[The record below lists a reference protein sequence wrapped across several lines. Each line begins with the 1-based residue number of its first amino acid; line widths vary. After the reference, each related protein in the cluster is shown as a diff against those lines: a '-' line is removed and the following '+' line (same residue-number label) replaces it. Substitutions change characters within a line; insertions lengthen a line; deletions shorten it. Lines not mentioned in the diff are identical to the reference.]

1 MSRKIELLAPA
12 KNLETAIAA
21 IRHGADAVYIG
32 AENFGARTAASNS
45 MQDIEKLAKYA
56 HQYNAKTYLTLN
68 TLFFDSEIEAG
79 IKTAFAAYEAGV
91 DALIIQDFGLIEAG
105 LPPLPLH
112 ASTQMHN
119 YSLER
124 IKFLETSGFSRAV
137 LPREMSKTQISDIAK
152 NTNIELEYFIHGAL
166 CVSYSGQC
174 YMSAYLGGRSA
185 NRGNCAQPCRLP
197 YDVLDK
203 DMHLIDSQK
212 HALSLKDL
220 NLEKHIPEILDA
232 GVMSLKIEGRLKSIP
247 YVTNIVSHYRKI
259 LDNILENN
267 SNYHKASIGK
277 TIHSFVPNPNKTFN
291 RGYTNLNF
299 SGRTPQIYNPLSP
312 KSLGEFIGIVTAQNR
327 HSISI
332 DTSQNFSNGDGLC
345 YFDSNGNLQGFTV
358 YKVEKNTVFGDEIEA
373 CRVSTKIYRNKDV
386 EFEKILTNEKTKRL
400 ISFDLQIYY
409 KDFLNIK
416 ATDEEDHFVE
426 YLSDNKFEMAND
438 PQKAQKTIEE
448 QFSKTGDTIFS
459 LNKVDFSNTEMPFV
473 RISDLNKMRREI
485 LQLLLDERSKNYT
498 RKEPTKMQEDA
509 KYPEEII
516 EKSHNVLNKYAKT
529 FLEKRGTEIVSM
541 SAELN
546 NDFKNLP
553 LMTTHHCLKFEYGH
567 CEKYPNTS
575 IQSDKVPAYLQQ
587 NQHIFKLK
595 FNCRQCVMQIENPNV

>member
-1 MSRKIELLAPA
+1 
-12 KNLETAIAA
+12 
-21 IRHGADAVYIG
+21 
-32 AENFGARTAASNS
+32 
-45 MQDIEKLAKYA
+45 
-56 HQYNAKTYLTLN
+56 LN
-68 TLFFDSEIEAG
+68 TLFYDHEIEMG

-124 IKFLETSGFSRAV
+124 VQFLEASGFSRAV
-137 LPREMSKTQISDIAK
+137 LPREMSKIQISDIAK

-197 YDVLDK
+197 YDVLDDK
-203 DMHLIDSQK
+203 MQIIDSQK
-212 HALSLKDL
+212 HVLSLKDL

-259 LDNILENN
+259 LDQIIENN
-267 SNYHKASIGK
+267 SNYHKASTGK

-299 SGRTPQIYNPLSP
+299 SGRVPQIYNPLSP
-312 KSLGEFIGIVTAQNR
+312 KSLGEFIGIVTTQNR

-332 DTSQNFSNGDGLC
+332 DTKQNFSNGDGLC
-345 YFDSNGNLQGFTV
+345 YFDSKGNLQGFTV
-358 YKVEKNTVFGDEIEA
+358 YKVEENTVFGDGIEA
-373 CRVSTKIYRNKDV
+373 CRVSSKIYRNKDV
-386 EFEKILTNEKTKRL
+386 EFEKTLTNERTKRL
-400 ISFDLQIYY
+400 ISIDFQIDY
-409 KDFLNIK
+409 KDFLKIK
-416 ATDEEDHFVE
+416 ATDEEGHFVE
-426 YLSDNKFEMAND
+426 YSSENKFEIAND
-438 PQKAQKTIEE
+438 TEKAQKTIEE

-459 LNKVDFSNTEMPFV
+459 VNKIDFFNTEMPFV
-473 RISDLNKMRREI
+473 RISDLNKIRREI
-485 LQLLLDERSKNYT
+485 LQLLLDERTKSYT
-498 RKEPTKMQEDA
+498 REEPAKIQETVN
-509 KYPEEII
+509 YPEEII
-516 EKSHNVLNKYAKT
+516 EKSHNVLNKYSKT
-529 FLEKRGTEIVSM
+529 FLEKRGAKIISM

-546 NDFKNLP
+546 NDFTNLP
-553 LMTTHHCLKFEYGH
+553 LMTTHHCLRFEYGH
-567 CEKYPNTS
+567 CEKYPNSS
-575 IQSDKVPAYLQQ
+575 IQSDKSPAFLQL
-587 NQHIFKLK
+587 NQQFFKLK
-595 FNCRQCVMQIENPNV
+595 FDCKSCVMKIEANS

>member
-1 MSRKIELLAPA
+1 
-12 KNLETAIAA
+12 
-21 IRHGADAVYIG
+21 
-32 AENFGARTAASNS
+32 
-45 MQDIEKLAKYA
+45 
-56 HQYNAKTYLTLN
+56 
-68 TLFFDSEIEAG
+68 
-79 IKTAFAAYEAGV
+79 
-91 DALIIQDFGLIEAG
+91 
-105 LPPLPLH
+105 
-112 ASTQMHN
+112 MHN

-212 HALSLKDL
+212 HVLSLKDL

-259 LDNILENN
+259 LDQIIENN
-267 SNYHKASIGK
+267 SNYHKASTGK

-332 DTSQNFSNGDGLC
+332 DTSHNFSNGDGLC

-386 EFEKILTNEKTKRL
+386 EFEKILANERTKRL
-400 ISFDLQIYY
+400 ISTSLKVNFDKYITI
-409 KDFLNIK
+409 F
-416 ATDEEDHFVE
+416 AEDEDGNKVSLTSDIE
-426 YLSDNKFEMAND
+426 YEIAHEAERSK
-438 PQKAQKTIEE
+438 KTMEE
-448 QFSKTGDTIFS
+448 QFTKTGDTIF
-459 LNKVDFSNTEMPFV
+459 LVENLEFFGNEIPFL
-473 RISDLNKMRREI
+473 RISELNTLRRSVFE
-485 LQLLLDERSKNYT
+485 LLLFERIKNYP
-498 RKEPTKMQEDA
+498 KESSKINPEIQT
-509 KYPEEII
+509 YPEQII
-516 EKSHNVLNKYAKT
+516 EKQHNILNSYAKR
-529 FLEKRGTEIVSM
+529 FLEKRGAKIVSM

-546 NDFKNLP
+546 NDYRNLA

-567 CEKYPNTS
+567 CQKYPNPS
-575 IQSDKVPAYLQQ
+575 IQSTESPAFLKLNQQ
-587 NQHIFKLK
+587 LFKLEYDCK
-595 FNCRQCVMQIENPNV
+595 NCQMKLIVS